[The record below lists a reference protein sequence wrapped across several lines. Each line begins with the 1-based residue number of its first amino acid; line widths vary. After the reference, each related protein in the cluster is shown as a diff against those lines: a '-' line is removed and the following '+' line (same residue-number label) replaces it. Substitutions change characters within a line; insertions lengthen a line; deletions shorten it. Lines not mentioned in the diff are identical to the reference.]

1 MCLGYAL
8 SVPARCPAENI
19 REASGVWKGTL
30 EAESLET
37 SVQGVPLKHGK
48 GEQAKDDSGEAWKEE
63 PIKMQKPRHPS
74 TNVIR

>member
-1 MCLGYAL
+1 MLRIAL
-8 SVPARCPAENI
+8 RVPARCPAENV
-19 REASGVWKGTL
+19 REASAVWKGTL

-63 PIKMQKPRHPS
+63 PIKMQKPRHSS
-74 TNVIR
+74 TNAIR